1 MQVVIPLEESFD
13 AVLGVGYSR
22 GEDGVLTTAVPVRR
36 HLLQPYGLVHGGVYA
51 AIAESLASAGT
62 AFGVAAEGKIAL
74 GEQNDTS
81 FLRPIRAG
89 TIHASA
95 RALHRGRTRWVWD
108 VEMRDD
114 EGRLCAVTRMTVAV
128 RAAENVTDRRGPA
141 TASDPDR

>member
-1 MQVVIPLEESFD
+1 MKPVIPLEDSFD
-13 AVLGVGYSR
+13 AVLGVEYERPG
-22 GEDGVLTTAVPVRR
+22 DGTVAATIPVRR

-62 AFGVAAEGKIAL
+62 AFGVAADGKIAL

-81 FLRPIRAG
+81 FLRPISSG
-89 TIHASA
+89 SIHASA
-95 RALHRGRTRWVWD
+95 RALHRGRTRWIWD

-128 RAAENVTDRRGPA
+128 RAPG
-141 TASDPDR
+141 